1 LRAGSEKNVTV
12 TLKSDATATNRTA
25 AVSKSA
31 EELYNKLG
39 ASFQPLTPAQK
50 SKFRLNSGV
59 VVTQVRRG
67 GFFENYE
74 IPEGTIITS
83 INQQPINSTN
93 DIDKAITNLKNGQMT
108 IEGYTSDGARFRN
121 SFDVR

>member
-1 LRAGSEKNVTV
+1 
-12 TLKSDATATNRTA
+12 LKGEPAAANRTA
-25 AVSKSA
+25 ANSKSA

-50 SKFRLNSGV
+50 SKFHLNSGV

-67 GFFENYE
+67 GFFENYD
-74 IPEGTIITS
+74 IPEGSILTS
-83 INQQPINSTN
+83 INGQAINSTA
-93 DIDKAITNLKNGQMT
+93 DIDKAITNLKNGQMV
-108 IEGYTSDGARFRN
+108 IEGYSADGMRFKN